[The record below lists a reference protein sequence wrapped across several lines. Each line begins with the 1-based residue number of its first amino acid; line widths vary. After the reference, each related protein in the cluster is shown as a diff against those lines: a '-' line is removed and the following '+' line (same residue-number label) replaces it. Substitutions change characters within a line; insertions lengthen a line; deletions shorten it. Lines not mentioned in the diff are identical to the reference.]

1 MDNVELDNKPE
12 KALPEVITK
21 RELWRVAQSQ
31 NDPLGLLCGFTIRFK
46 VLMRSMAEEA
56 SGRVIGWD
64 EPVPAGTNK
73 EFRQVVSHLADLHS
87 VTFPRAVKP
96 KEAVVGKPMLMIF
109 GDGSTT
115 ASCALAY
122 LRWQMADGTMQC

>member
-1 MDNVELDNKPE
+1 MDCLQPLLKEM
-12 KALPEVITK
+12 EV
-21 RELWRVAQSQ
+21 VAKQ
-31 NDPLGLLCGFTIRFK
+31 GGFEFK
-46 VLMRSMAEEA
+46 ETLM
-56 SGRVIGWD
+56 SGDKESANG
-64 EPVPAGTNK
+64 EPHKVNL
-73 EFRQVVSHLADLHS
+73 RS

-122 LRWQMADGTMQC
+122 LRWQMADGMMQC